1 MFVGVLDVYLSWGM
15 CLQKEVR
22 INVDVC
28 AYVDKQVC
36 VCVRPRAY
44 LSFLELHS
52 LYSLW
57 FVRTALCWFQLYCIW
72 SIPPNWSV
80 NSTISQL
87 SARCTP
93 LRGNVWCLE
102 GTCSSKCSFS
112 KVKVGDGFKSP
123 EGPVIKIFHVVLH
136 FLSVLYFAWKEWRNF
151 FEF

>member
-87 SARCTP
+87 SARFTP

-136 FLSVLYFAWKEWRNF
+136 FLSILYFARKEWRNL